1 MKKILVIDDDGLVLK
16 SVVKLLNSRGYE
28 AVGYKNG
35 SEAIKVFSAGQF
47 DLVVCDIRMPEQ
59 SGLSVMKEIRD
70 IEKKTN
76 RPQTPFIVIT
86 GYASEDAPLGAM
98 ELGAV
103 GYILKPF
110 DYDHFFETVQKA
122 LNPPQLSSVKDDSS
136 NQYQAIKRLISD
148 YYGANA
154 KEVSSNPNLRELLA
168 KLEDVI
174 DVLEKQDIKR
184 N

>member
-28 AVGYKNG
+28 AVGFKNG
-35 SEAIKVFSAGQF
+35 SEGIKAFTAGQF
-47 DLVVCDIRMPEQ
+47 DLVVSDIRMPEQ

-70 IEKKTN
+70 IEKRTN

-86 GYASEDAPLGAM
+86 GYASQDAPLGAM

-110 DYDHFFETVQKA
+110 DYDHFFETIQKA
-122 LNPPQLSSVKDDSS
+122 LNPTPCSPAKDDSS
-136 NQYQAIKRLISD
+136 DRYKVIKKLISD
-148 YYGANA
+148 YYGKNA
-154 KEVSSNPNLRELLA
+154 KEVSSSPNLREFFDD
-168 KLEDVI
+168 LEDAI
-174 DVLEKQDIKR
+174 NSLEKQAIERK
-184 N
+184 

>member
-28 AVGYKNG
+28 ASGYKNG
-35 SEAIKVFSAGQF
+35 SEAVKAFSAGQF
-47 DLVVCDIRMPEQ
+47 DLVVSDIRMPEQ

-70 IEKKTN
+70 IEKKNN

-110 DYDHFFETVQKA
+110 DYDHFIETIQKA
-122 LNPPQLSSVKDDSS
+122 LNPPQCPAVKSDSP
-136 NQYQAIKRLISD
+136 NQYQAIKKLISD
-148 YYGANA
+148 YYGKNA
-154 KEVSSNPNLRELLA
+154 KDVSSNPNLREFLA
-168 KLEDVI
+168 RLEDAI
-174 DVLEKQDIKR
+174 NLLEKQAIKR
-184 N
+184 S